1 MTEKRVHLRE
11 MTDKEYA
18 SFIFYSRE
26 HQAACLKKEKGIS
39 EEEAYVE
46 TEEELNKML
55 PNGKNTP
62 GNYFMA
68 ICTRDDSVVG
78 NMWYMHDTRREDT
91 YLFLC
96 DFHILQKERRKGYGK
111 EALSEME
118 EVARQLS
125 CKKCVLFVKNKN
137 IGARMLYEKCG
148 YIYRNERENGVYM
161 DKDVLKVTFLE
172 AESFKGVHAGYTLE
186 EMTIPL
192 SIFDSKRKG

>member
-96 DFHILQKERRKGYGK
+96 DFHILQKERRKGYAFVYK
-111 EALSEME
+111 VVPDVDNKFTWYINLSGEKNE
-118 EVARQLS
+118 EIYAFLTGR
-125 CKKCVLFVKNKN
+125 KNKQVL
-137 IGARMLYEKCG
+137 ALEL
-148 YIYRNERENGVYM
+148 
-161 DKDVLKVTFLE
+161 KDGTPLK
-172 AESFKGVHAGYTLE
+172 K
-186 EMTIPL
+186 
-192 SIFDSKRKG
+192 SKDFFV